1 MNLRAL
7 LTRRNIIIALVV
19 LAALLAVS
27 GYFLLRRPA
36 RVEMD
41 RFAPASS
48 LALIEVYN
56 LSDLLDGL
64 TGTDA
69 WKKLAPAL
77 GVSSQLRQIGLV
89 TDIMSRTGIGPDEA
103 VIAGRAQYAVALTSL
118 ETETG
123 ENEDGPYLHFKPRF
137 CLIVET
143 HSSSETAARVI
154 RERASILASRIYGA
168 SVVEETEDYSGA
180 RLQIYRGPRPE
191 RQMIA
196 ASSGSLILIAN
207 HESAIKSCLDT
218 AAGRAPSLASD
229 NNLKQLR
236 STVDE
241 DATVFAMVTQ
251 SGVEKL
257 SELGPAIFASRLTTD
272 PDRINSI
279 ANLFGHLSKQTF
291 AGLLYSL
298 SFDDGRVL
306 EKYLTALRPQVADA
320 LSQAVKPAPAASFG
334 SLRLL
339 PRQVEDFTLL
349 NIEGAGDLA
358 ERTLKHLTPT
368 LDVVAGVALREFVLS
383 LREQLGVEQND
394 SLAGAVGSEVA
405 LAKFSDQ
412 EPTVMLVRVVDKT
425 KVSASVSKYLA
436 RGGATVSAE
445 QYAGVEIHVSSH
457 KDRRAAA
464 FIDDFVILGTRDQIA
479 RIIDA
484 RSNGQNAATDER
496 FQKALTHRTNAAAMI
511 SCRPDFQD
519 AGEMMLA
526 ISKLTRVTD
535 GSREL
540 LEQTEVK
547 NALNRLPPAISS
559 TEFRWQGVY
568 TETRSSVGIFSLIAS
583 LIGNDEK

>member
-7 LTRRNIIIALVV
+7 LTRKNILIALIVV
-19 LAALLAVS
+19 VASLVVS

-41 RFAPASS
+41 RYAPASS
-48 LALIEVYN
+48 LALVEIYN

-64 TGTDA
+64 TDTDA
-69 WKKLAPAL
+69 WKELAPAL
-77 GVSSQLRQIGLV
+77 GISSQLRQIGFV

-103 VIAGRAQYAVALTSL
+103 VIAGRAQYALALTGL

-123 ENEDGPYLHFKPRF
+123 ESEDGPYLHFKPRF

-143 HSSSETAARVI
+143 HSSPDAASRVI

-168 SVVEETEDYSGA
+168 AVVEETEDYSGA

-218 AAGRAPSLASD
+218 AAGRAPSLASND
-229 NNLKQLR
+229 LKQLR
-236 STVDE
+236 SAVDE
-241 DATVFAMVTQ
+241 DAEVFAMVTQ

-272 PDRINSI
+272 PDRISSI

-298 SFDDGRVL
+298 SFDDGAVRG
-306 EKYLTALRPQVADA
+306 KYLTALRPQVADA
-320 LSQAVKPAPAASFG
+320 LTQAVKPAPAASFEA
-334 SLRLL
+334 LRFL
-339 PRQVEDFTLL
+339 PRQTEDFTLL
-349 NIEGAGDLA
+349 NIESAGDLA
-358 ERTLKHLTPT
+358 ERALKHLTPA

-394 SLAGAVGSEVA
+394 SLAGAVGEVA
-405 LAKFSDQ
+405 LAKFSDE
-412 EPTVMLVRVVDKT
+412 EPTVMLIRVLDKT
-425 KVSASVSKYLA
+425 KVTAAVSKYLA
-436 RGGATVSAE
+436 QKGAAVSTE
-445 QYAGVEIHVSSH
+445 QYAGVEIRVSSH

-464 FIDDFVILGTRDQIA
+464 FIDDFVILGTRDQIV

-484 RSNGQNAATDER
+484 RSGGQNAASDER

-511 SCRPDFQD
+511 SCRSDFMD

-526 ISKLTRVTD
+526 VSRLTRVTD

-540 LEQTEVK
+540 LEQAEVK
-547 NALNRLPPAISS
+547 NALDHLPAAISS
-559 TEFRWQGVY
+559 TQFRRQGVY
-568 TETRSSVGIFSLIAS
+568 TETRSSVGSFSLIAS
-583 LIGNDEK
+583 LIRNDE